1 MHENSRLLFQRH
13 AAPHIESGARV
24 LEIGP
29 DAFPSTYSQL
39 VQTVVGAW
47 DTLDIYNSPNL
58 TYPRSGEFEFPV
70 ASDSYDVVLS
80 GQVIEH
86 VKQPWR
92 WLPELARVVRPGG
105 KVITINPVSWP
116 YHEAPVDCWRIYP
129 EGMRALY
136 ASAGLTVEHCL
147 HTSLE
152 RPGLRPLSPRDVP
165 PFAWPAGAV
174 AKPTGWLDWFA
185 GRARLR
191 HHHSRP
197 QARSRPWRHPCDAMT
212 TVNYSLDILQSE
224 DADRQHILAELRRLQ
239 QVHGIV
245 GRRVLELGCGNGRN
259 LRVFQGE
266 KRGVGHRWTGRGR
279 GARQPSRHP
288 GADG

>member
-29 DAFPSTYSQL
+29 DAFPSTYSKL

-47 DTLDIYNSPNL
+47 DTLDIYDSPNL

-92 WLPELARVVRPGG
+92 WLRELARVVRPGG

-136 ASAGLTVEHCL
+136 ASAGLAVEHCL

-152 RPGLRPLSPRDVP
+152 RPGYSRYRPGMS
-165 PFAWPAGAV
+165 
-174 AKPTGWLDWFA
+174 
-185 GRARLR
+185 
-191 HHHSRP
+191 HHSLGRL
-197 QARSRPWRHPCDAMT
+197 ARWR
-212 TVNYSLDILQSE
+212 NQ
-224 DADRQHILAELRRLQ
+224 LAGWIGLPVERAYDT
-239 QVHGIV
+239 ITV
-245 GRRVLELGCGNGRN
+245 GR
-259 LRVFQGE
+259 
-266 KRGVGHRWTGRGR
+266 K
-279 GARQPSRHP
+279 P
-288 GADG
+288 GAGLGDIPATR